1 MFPFLQFVYSI
12 SDIWIKAQKKKKLD
26 QNLMGHGTC
35 PQVAYSAVEKIRLP
49 KISSLKS
56 KKFY

>member
-1 MFPFLQFVYSI
+1 M

-35 PQVAYSAVEKIRLP
+35 PQVAYSAIEKIRLP

-56 KKFY
+56 KKVYEE